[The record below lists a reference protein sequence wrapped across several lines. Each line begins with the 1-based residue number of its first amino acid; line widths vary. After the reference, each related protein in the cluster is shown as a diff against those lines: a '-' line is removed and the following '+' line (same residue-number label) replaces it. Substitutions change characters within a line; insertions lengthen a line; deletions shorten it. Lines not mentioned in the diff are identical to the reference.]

1 MKKLFSISF
10 ALLILLS
17 GMHLSI
23 ATHLCGNE
31 VAAVKWSFS
40 GKEATCGMETSDN
53 TCPENKTL
61 ASNCCHNEIS
71 QYTVDANY
79 VPSFVHGK
87 EVKNTLLQVFFI
99 PVSFASA
106 SFVSPYSICA
116 NVSPPG
122 PLIASHV
129 SLADICVFRI

>member
-17 GMHLSI
+17 GMHLSF
-23 ATHLCGNE
+23 ATHICGKE
-31 VAAVKWSFS
+31 IAAVKWSFS
-40 GKEATCGMETSDN
+40 GKEASCGMENNDK
-53 TCPENKTL
+53 TCPENKTI

-71 QYTVDANY
+71 NYTVDANY
-79 VPSFVHGK
+79 VPSFVHVK

-99 PVSFASA
+99 PA
-106 SFVSPYSICA
+106 SFSSTSFIAQHSVDK

-122 PLIASHV
+122 LSMASNV